1 MLSKVLTR
9 KIRLPTYQQNAEL
22 SLASSHASQGNIT
35 MPKSPLPPLPI
46 KFCKHN
52 RSAIANVNANNVNR
66 SMPTELNKVSK
77 PNSLH
82 GVYSYTFLFYLITN
96 KNKH

>member
-1 MLSKVLTR
+1 MWSKVLTR

-35 MPKSPLPPLPI
+35 MPKSPLPNLPM

-77 PNSLH
+77 PNSLNNYM
-82 GVYSYTFLFYLITN
+82 VYIVTLFYFT
-96 KNKH
+96 